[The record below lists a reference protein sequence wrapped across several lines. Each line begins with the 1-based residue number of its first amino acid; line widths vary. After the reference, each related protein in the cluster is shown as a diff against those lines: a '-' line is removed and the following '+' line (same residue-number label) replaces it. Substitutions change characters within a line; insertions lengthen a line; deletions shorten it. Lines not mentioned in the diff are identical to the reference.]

1 MATERELQ
9 LLRAAAGAGITDRT
23 ELANFMAQ
31 VGHESGGLSRLEE
44 SFRYTR
50 SAEQVA
56 SVVRS
61 AMRNG
66 RPALEAARLEAL
78 EGRPEALAELMYGGR
93 MGNNHAGDGYRYRGR
108 GYIQLTGRETYR
120 AAGEALGIDLER
132 DPQRAAEPETAARI
146 AVWYWQTRVRAEDRD
161 DVREAG
167 AAINGRDPPN
177 GLADRERRFE
187 QWNRVLLDRG
197 DELLPDV
204 GQRRTAAIHVLSP
217 DDPGQRPHSRQARS
231 FDDVMR
237 VMLPTQHGV
246 NPHLTSDYG
255 ERRLNGRPDDHGGV
269 DFNYVG
275 GQKGINLR
283 HPVVRSPVAGTV
295 IYGDGQGAY
304 GTVKIRDDAGNVH
317 EILHLHSRSVRATSP
332 PTRIEAGDPIGT
344 MGGRGPRGAGQYP
357 QHVHYHVRDP
367 SGRTVDPE
375 VFWHGRRIGV
385 PTRTRSSDEHVG
397 EVSKPLSNRHAAM
410 ADGLLRR
417 GERGDDVLALQQS
430 LNRLGARDAHGNPLV
445 EDGRFGDRTYDAVE
459 AYQRAHGLKVDGI
472 AGPRTFESIRGR
484 MTPRE
489 VPGQAM
495 PPPQRPV
502 HADHPAHPD
511 HATYQRIHAW
521 VQGTG
526 RWNEEQARNVSAA
539 LYRAQASDPLV
550 QRVDHVIGSRGRD
563 GAENVFAVYAPY
575 GDREPT
581 FHVRV
586 DGRIASQEPA
596 AVALEHA
603 ERARMQQLDRSQQP
617 VQSAA
622 MRMA

>member
-9 LLRAAAGAGITDRT
+9 LLRAAAGAGIADRT

-93 MGNNHAGDGYRYRGR
+93 MGNDRIGDGYRYRGR
-108 GYIQLTGRETYR
+108 GYIQLTGRQTYR

-132 DPQRAAEPETAARI
+132 NPQLATEPGTAARI
-146 AVWYWQTRVRAEDRD
+146 AVWYWQARVRAEDRG
-161 DVREAG
+161 DVRAAG

-187 QWNRVLLDRG
+187 QWNRVLLERG
-197 DELLPDV
+197 HELLRDV
-204 GQRRTAAIHVLSP
+204 GQRRTTEVPVLPP
-217 DDPGQRPHSRQARS
+217 DDPGERPHTRQVGS

-237 VMLPTQHGV
+237 VMLPARHGV

-255 ERRLNGRPDDHGGV
+255 QRWLNGRRDHHGGV

-275 GQKGINLR
+275 GQNGINLR
-283 HPVVRSPVAGTV
+283 HPVVRSPVAGMV

-304 GTVKIRDDAGNVH
+304 GTVRIRDGAGNVH
-317 EILHLHSRSVRATSP
+317 EILHLHSRSVRVTSP

-357 QHVHYHVRDP
+357 QHVHYQIRDP
-367 SGRTVDPE
+367 GGRTVDPE
-375 VFWHGRRIGV
+375 VFWHGRRTGV
-385 PTRTRSSDEHVG
+385 PTRTRSKDEHVD
-397 EVSKPLSNRHAAM
+397 EVCKPFPNRHAAM

-430 LNRLGARDAHGNPLV
+430 LNRLGARDARGNPLV
-445 EDGRFGDRTYDAVE
+445 EDGRFGDRTYEAVE

-472 AGPRTFESIRGR
+472 VGPRTLESIRGLI
-484 MTPRE
+484 PLCE
-489 VPGQAM
+489 VPARA
-495 PPPQRPV
+495 PPPAQRAI

-526 RWNEEQARNVSAA
+526 HWNEEQARNVSAA
-539 LYRAQASDPLV
+539 LYRAQAADPMV
-550 QRVDHVIGSRGRD
+550 QRVDHVVGSRGRD

-575 GDREPT
+575 GDREPI
-581 FHVRV
+581 FHVGV

-596 AVALEHA
+596 AVALEQA
-603 ERARMQQLDRSQQP
+603 ERARMQQLDGSQQP
-617 VQSAA
+617 VQSAG
-622 MRMA
+622 MRMG